1 MRIKVYAIKSRRGYV
16 KYETPTGFKTLT
28 FTSKHKAK
36 LHLQSLPNHPGDV
49 CKLLI
54 TIKEIA

>member
-1 MRIKVYAIKSRRGYV
+1 MKIKVYAIRSRRGYV

-36 LHLQSLPNHPGDV
+36 LHLQSLPNHTGYV